1 MDRPRPGE
9 KETVSQRHQIAAP
22 ESGNLRARLGDSE
35 SSQPRREELPPGM
48 ARLLRRHPAW
58 RRHPHPIV
66 VHFTIVY
73 MLSTTFFSLLYL
85 LIQIPSLETTAYY
98 CLGAG
103 LLSTPFTML
112 TGHLSRRVNYPEA
125 PRRVFFI
132 EIRLSWLLLGTGAA
146 AFLWRTLNPG
156 ILQNLG
162 EAGLLY
168 LLLIL
173 SLSVIVTIISFFGG
187 LLTFP
192 LEKD

>member
-1 MDRPRPGE
+1 MDRPRPVE
-9 KETVSQRHQIAAP
+9 KKTVSQRLQIAATG
-22 ESGNLRARLGDSE
+22 SGILRARLGDCE
-35 SSQPRREELPPGM
+35 SSQPGGEKLPPGM
-48 ARLLRRHPAW
+48 ARLLHRHPAW

-85 LIQIPSLETTAYY
+85 LMQIPSLEITAYY

-103 LLSTPFTML
+103 LLSIPFAML
-112 TGHLSRRVNYPEA
+112 TGYLSRRVNYPEA
-125 PRRVFFI
+125 PRRLFFI
-132 EIRLSWLLLGTGAA
+132 EIRLSWLLLGAGAA

-156 ILQNLG
+156 ILQNFG
-162 EAGLLY
+162 KAGLFY
-168 LLLIL
+168 LLLII

>member
-1 MDRPRPGE
+1 
-9 KETVSQRHQIAAP
+9 
-22 ESGNLRARLGDSE
+22 
-35 SSQPRREELPPGM
+35 
-48 ARLLRRHPAW
+48 
-58 RRHPHPIV
+58 V

-85 LIQIPSLETTAYY
+85 LARIPSLETTAYY

-112 TGHLSRRVNYPEA
+112 TGHLSRRLNYPGA
-125 PRRVFFI
+125 PRRVFSI
-132 EIRLSWLLLGTGAA
+132 EIRLSWLLLGAGAA

-162 EAGLLY
+162 GAGLLY
-168 LLLIL
+168 LLLII

>member
-9 KETVSQRHQIAAP
+9 KETVSRQPQLAAP
-22 ESGNLRARLGDSE
+22 DSGILRTRLGGLE
-35 SSQPRREELPPGM
+35 SAQPGREELPPGL
-48 ARLLRRHPAW
+48 ARLLQRHPAW

-73 MLSTTFFSLLYL
+73 LLSTTFFSLLYL
-85 LIQIPSLETTAYY
+85 LTRIPSLETTAYY

-103 LLSTPFTML
+103 VLSIPFTIL
-112 TGHLSRRVNYPEA
+112 TGHLSRRLNYPEA
-125 PRRVFFI
+125 PRRVFLI
-132 EIRLSWLLLGTGAA
+132 EIRLSWLLLGAGAA

-162 EAGLLY
+162 GAGLLY
-168 LLLIL
+168 LLLIM

>member
-1 MDRPRPGE
+1 
-9 KETVSQRHQIAAP
+9 
-22 ESGNLRARLGDSE
+22 
-35 SSQPRREELPPGM
+35 
-48 ARLLRRHPAW
+48 
-58 RRHPHPIV
+58 V

-73 MLSTTFFSLLYL
+73 LLSTAFFSLLYL
-85 LIQIPSLETTAYY
+85 LTRIPSLEATAYY

-103 LLSTPFTML
+103 LLSLPFTML
-112 TGHLSRRVNYPEA
+112 TGHLSRRLNYPEA
-125 PRRVFFI
+125 PRRVFSI
-132 EIRLSWLLLGTGAA
+132 EIRLSWLLLGAGAA

-168 LLLIL
+168 LLLLI
-173 SLSVIVTIISFFGG
+173 SLGVIVTIISFFGG